1 MSRRATAEFRN
12 TLFRPG
18 TITER
23 WAPLAK
29 ILSVSSTSS
38 TVEEAATKL
47 DTRPMQQN
55 NKDNEIRV
63 PEARHNLAQREA
75 EGETLGSVG
84 YFM

>member
-1 MSRRATAEFRN
+1 M
-12 TLFRPG
+12 L
-18 TITER
+18 
-23 WAPLAK
+23 
-29 ILSVSSTSS
+29 V
-38 TVEEAATKL
+38 
-47 DTRPMQQN
+47 PMQQN